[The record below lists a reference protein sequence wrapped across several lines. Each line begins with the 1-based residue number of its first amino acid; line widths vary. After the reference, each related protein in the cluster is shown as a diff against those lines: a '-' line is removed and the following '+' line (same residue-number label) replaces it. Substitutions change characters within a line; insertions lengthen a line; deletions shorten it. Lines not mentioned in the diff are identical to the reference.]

1 MKRLYSI
8 FVLGAVLVLA
18 SCQTRVVS
26 LDKPCERN
34 ALELYQKYTFQ
45 LNDASIVKMEVLRID
60 NENVYGKT
68 KGGSQVVIK
77 QSDIREARKLDIL
90 SSVAVVLAAVAAVI
104 FVPI

>member
-1 MKRLYSI
+1 M
-8 FVLGAVLVLA
+8 LA

-26 LDKPCERN
+26 LDKPFERN
-34 ALELYQKYTFQ
+34 ALELYQRYTFQ

-68 KGGSQVVIK
+68 KDGSKVVIK

>member
-1 MKRLYSI
+1 M
-8 FVLGAVLVLA
+8 LA

-26 LDKPCERN
+26 LDKPFERN

-68 KGGSQVVIK
+68 KDGSKVVIK

>member
-1 MKRLYSI
+1 M
-8 FVLGAVLVLA
+8 LA

-26 LDKPCERN
+26 LDKPFERN

-68 KGGSQVVIK
+68 KDGSQAVIK